1 VYDIQADE
9 NIRLIHDSLA
19 DAVEDCIDAA
29 GQEYDIAQQRT
40 LLRAAA
46 YGRAFCRKFHRDRFQ
61 DMCRTLRV
69 LNAVR
74 QFEIG
79 IPLSIQQFKVHKTD
93 PDHTFTDLVH
103 RSQT

>member
-1 VYDIQADE
+1 VERCSRHASFACWEQ
-9 NIRLIHDSLA
+9 HDR
-19 DAVEDCIDAA
+19 IIWP
-29 GQEYDIAQQRT
+29 GF
-40 LLRAAA
+40 
-46 YGRAFCRKFHRDRFQ
+46 GRKFHRDRFQ

-103 RSQT
+103 RSQTWR